1 MTMKQLHV
9 SITTQSPLVITA
21 ESSSRVLTESRDYIS
36 GTIVRGILADAYRKA
51 RNLGNTAHEDSSF
64 KQLFLGGLQ
73 FQAAYPMVKGHRS
86 YPLPQSLMKHKVEG
100 DIKDMLEADGAAGYK
115 VLKGLGTVYEGQ
127 VDLASVHKKIYFHMS
142 RNSAD
147 ERFAGRSNGGGIY
160 NYEAIGEG
168 QTFAAIITGEEE
180 DLITLVRDLKLKNN
194 TMTVRAGKSKRTSYG
209 KCEVIF
215 GDVVPCEM
223 KNISD
228 WVEQLKHGIL
238 ALRLD
243 SPFISDR
250 PVSGWRRLE
259 EESLAD
265 DFVGALR
272 RVLPEKELT
281 LSKVFTG
288 AEIVRNYVGVW
299 QLYRPEVLALAAGS
313 VCVLT
318 CSTDWSDEDIKRLT
332 DVLATGIG
340 VRKAE
345 GFGQIRPWVL
355 RSTLELQNT
364 EEEPVPVAP
373 VKSLSKVTK
382 KLVKSILKTKDVDA
396 IRSRAYLDV
405 QKHTKEL
412 KKADNHTFAR
422 LENYVPLLGGQRGGL
437 NKDDSE
443 ALRRIFG
450 DNWKAN
456 GLSVGHKELGISHDV
471 LELLEDRKVP
481 KWIDTICNTHDGL
494 RTLVGSSMSAED
506 RFIEYWTWF
515 FKYARKL

>member
-51 RNLGNTAHEDSSF
+51 RNLGNTAHKDSSF

-86 YPLPQSLMKHKVEG
+86 YPLPQSLMKHKVKG
-100 DIKDMLEADGAAGYK
+100 DVKDMLAADGAAGYK
-115 VLKGLGTVYEGQ
+115 VLKGLGIVHEGH
-127 VDLASVHKKIYFHMS
+127 VDLAFVHKKIYFHMS
-142 RNSAD
+142 RNSAE

-160 NYEAIGEG
+160 NYEAIGDG
-168 QTFAAIITGEEE
+168 QTFEAIITGKEE

-194 TMTVRAGKSKRTSYG
+194 TLTVRAGKSKRTSYG
-209 KCEVIF
+209 KCEVAF
-215 GDVVPCEM
+215 SDVLPCEM
-223 KNISD
+223 VNISD
-228 WVEQLKHGIL
+228 WVEQLKQGTL

-259 EESLAD
+259 EESLVE
-265 DFVGALR
+265 DFVEALKR
-272 RVLPEKELT
+272 ALPEKELT
-281 LSKVFTG
+281 LSKLFTG

-299 QLYRPEVLALAAGS
+299 QLYRPEVLALAEGS
-313 VCVLT
+313 VCILT
-318 CSTDWSDEDIKRLT
+318 CSTDWSDEDVKQLT
-332 DVLATGIG
+332 EVLATGIG
-340 VRKAE
+340 GRKAE

-355 RSTLELQNT
+355 RSTLELQT
-364 EEEPVPVAP
+364 TEEPVPVAP
-373 VKSLSKVTK
+373 VKSLSKATK
-382 KLVKSILKTKDVDA
+382 KLVKSVLKTKDIDA

-405 QKHTKEL
+405 QNHAREL

-422 LENYVPLLGGQRGGL
+422 LENYVPLLAGQRGGL
-437 NKDDSE
+437 SKDDGE

-450 DNWKAN
+450 GNWKAN
-456 GLSVGHKELGISHDV
+456 GLSIGHKELGISHDV

-481 KWIDTICNTHDGL
+481 KWIDIICNTHDGL
-494 RTLVGSSMSAED
+494 RTLAGSSMPAED
-506 RFIEYWTWF
+506 RFVEYWIWF

>member
-9 SITTQSPLVITA
+9 SITTQSPLVITV

-115 VLKGLGTVYEGQ
+115 VLKGLGTVYEGK

-142 RNSAD
+142 RNSVE

-168 QTFAAIITGEEE
+168 QTFEAIITGTEE

-209 KCEVIF
+209 KCEVTF
-215 GDVVPCEM
+215 GDVLPCEM
-223 KNISD
+223 MNNSD
-228 WVEQLKHGIL
+228 WVEQLKHGKL
-238 ALRLD
+238 ALRLE

-259 EESLAD
+259 EESLVE
-265 DFVGALR
+265 DFVGALKGS
-272 RVLPEKELT
+272 LPDKELT
-281 LSKVFTG
+281 LLKLFTG

-313 VCVLT
+313 VCILN
-318 CSTDWSDEDIKRLT
+318 CSTNWSDEDIKTLT
-332 DVLATGIG
+332 DILVTGIG
-340 VRKAE
+340 GRKVE

-355 RSTLELQNT
+355 GSTLELQPT

-373 VKSLSKVTK
+373 TKSLSKATK

-405 QKHTKEL
+405 QNHTKEL

-437 NKDDSE
+437 SKDDSD
-443 ALRRIFG
+443 ALHRIFG

-456 GLSVGHKELGISHDV
+456 GLSVGHKDLGLSHDV

-494 RTLVGSSMSAED
+494 RILAGSFMSAED
-506 RFIEYWTWF
+506 RFVEYWTWF